1 MRARALALVPLADL
15 VKVSDEDLAWI
26 APDAPPTATAM
37 RWSTLGPRL
46 VVMTKGAEGA
56 AAFVS
61 GVKVAE
67 VPIHRLPLVD
77 TVGAGDTF
85 MAWLLR
91 SVVVDH
97 GVSIPV
103 EPAAVTTMLEL
114 AANAAA
120 INCSRAGCVPPTAAE
135 VLG

>member
-1 MRARALALVPLADL
+1 MLGGNWWRNHLHAHSFFETCHVYSGCGTFRINGTRHRIAR
-15 VKVSDEDLAWI
+15 
-26 APDAPPTATAM
+26 
-37 RWSTLGPRL
+37 
-46 VVMTKGAEGA
+46 
-56 AAFVS
+56 
-61 GVKVAE
+61 
-67 VPIHRLPLVD
+67 
-77 TVGAGDTF
+77 GDTF

-114 AANAAA
+114 AAKAAA